1 MTDFIKKSKLILE
14 TKLFSIGQTEI
25 TPLVLFEFIL
35 LIIIFFVLSKI
46 LRRLLRKRILTHLKL
61 ADGTQFAILR
71 LFHFTIMLIGI
82 LIAFNSIGINFTS
95 LTVTFGVLGV
105 GIAFGLQNITSNF
118 ISGIILLF
126 ERHVNVGDYVTV
138 QDTSGN
144 IVIGQVK
151 SINIRATKIVTI
163 DNVTLIVPN
172 SQFIQNTVT
181 NWSVSDPKIRI
192 SINVGVA
199 YGSDTELVK
208 KLLLKA
214 ADDHEDVLKE
224 PSPIVIFESFGE
236 SSLNF
241 RLSVWIQ
248 HPIYRIKVISD
259 LHYAIDNLFRENGVT
274 IPFPQRDVHI
284 SQNRTD

>member
-1 MTDFIKKSKLILE
+1 MTDFIKKSKLVLE

-25 TPLVLFEFIL
+25 TPLVLFEFVL
-35 LIIIFFVLSKI
+35 LIIIFFVLSKV

-214 ADDHEDVLKE
+214 ADEHEDVLKE

-241 RLSVWIQ
+241 RLSAWIQ
-248 HPIYRIKVISD
+248 HPIYRIKVTSD
-259 LHYAIDNLFRENGVT
+259 LHYAIDSLFRENNVT

>member
-1 MTDFIKKSKLILE
+1 MNDFFKRTVLILE

-25 TPLVLFEFIL
+25 TLLILFEFVL
-35 LIIIFFVLSKI
+35 LIIVFFFLSKI
-46 LRRLLRKRILTHLKL
+46 LRRILRRRVLTHLKL

-71 LFHFTIMLIGI
+71 LIHFAIMFIGI

-118 ISGIILLF
+118 VSGIILLF

-144 IVIGQVK
+144 IVIGQVQ

-163 DNVTLIVPN
+163 DNFTLIVPN

-181 NWSVSDPKIRI
+181 NLSVSDPKIRV

-199 YGSDTELVK
+199 YGSDTELVT

-214 ADDHEDVLKE
+214 ADSHESVLKE
-224 PSPIVIFESFGE
+224 PAPVVFFESFGD

-241 RLSVWIQ
+241 RLSLWIQ
-248 HPIYRIKVISD
+248 HPIYRIRVISD
-259 LHYAIDNLFRENGVT
+259 LHYTIDNLFRENGIT

-284 SQNRTD
+284 KTN

>member
-1 MTDFIKKSKLILE
+1 MFI
-14 TKLFSIGQTEI
+14 G
-25 TPLVLFEFIL
+25 V
-35 LIIIFFVLSKI
+35 
-46 LRRLLRKRILTHLKL
+46 
-61 ADGTQFAILR
+61 
-71 LFHFTIMLIGI
+71 
-82 LIAFNSIGINFTS
+82 LIAFNLLGINLTS

-105 GIAFGLQNITSNF
+105 GVAFGLQNITSNF

-138 QDTSGN
+138 QDTSGST
-144 IVIGQVK
+144 VIGQVRT
-151 SINIRATKIVTI
+151 INIRATKIVTF

-181 NWSVSDPKIRI
+181 NWSVTDPKIRI

-199 YGSDTELVK
+199 YGSNTEIVTN
-208 KLLLKA
+208 LLLRA
-214 ADDHEDVLKE
+214 AEGHGDILKE
-224 PSPIVIFESFGE
+224 PAPVVFFENFGE

-248 HPIYRIKVISD
+248 HPIHRIKVISD
-259 LHYAIDNLFRENGVT
+259 LHYAIDNLFRENGIT

-284 SQNRTD
+284 RAN

>member
-1 MTDFIKKSKLILE
+1 MIDFIKRLKFILE

-25 TPLVLFEFIL
+25 TPLVLFEFVL
-35 LIIIFFVLSKI
+35 LIIIFSVLSKI
-46 LRRLLRKRILTHLKL
+46 LRRLIRKRILTRLKL

-71 LFHFTIMLIGI
+71 LLHFTIMLIGI

-138 QDTSGN
+138 QDTSGE

-151 SINIRATKIVTI
+151 SINIRATKIVTV

-199 YGSDTELVK
+199 YGSNTELVT

-214 ADDHEDVLKE
+214 AEDHEYILKE
-224 PSPIVIFESFGE
+224 PAPIVIFENFGE

-248 HPIYRIKVISD
+248 HPIYRIKVTSD
-259 LHYAIDNLFRENGVT
+259 LHYAIDNLFRENSIT

-284 SQNRTD
+284 Y

>member
-1 MTDFIKKSKLILE
+1 MIDFIKRLKFILE

-25 TPLVLFEFIL
+25 TPLVLFEFVL
-35 LIIIFFVLSKI
+35 LIIIFSVLSKI
-46 LRRLLRKRILTHLKL
+46 LRKLIRKRILTRLKL

-71 LFHFTIMLIGI
+71 LSHFTIMFIGI

-138 QDTSGN
+138 QDTSSE

-199 YGSDTELVK
+199 YGSNTELVT

-214 ADDHEDVLKE
+214 AEDHEYILKE
-224 PSPIVIFESFGE
+224 PAPIVIFQNFGE

-248 HPIYRIKVISD
+248 HPIYRIKVTSD
-259 LHYAIDNLFRENGVT
+259 LHYAIDNLFRENGIT

-284 SQNRTD
+284 Y